1 MYLAMNFFVQN
12 RWFSTVLV
20 GGQSSQPVS
29 MLKLIRRRLEP
40 ASDYTFSNLIANHWT
55 GECSLHYTLFACAE
69 RRQYPCSKF

>member
-40 ASDYTFSNLIANHWT
+40 ASDYTFSNLIANH
-55 GECSLHYTLFACAE
+55 
-69 RRQYPCSKF
+69 